1 MFRSLYSKFSW
12 LQRTSAENTSM
23 LLLPIFLRSSRLL
36 SVFLLLVVVDQLS
49 KWWVGEVGRFM
60 QLNQGVSFGLLA
72 HDSGWLSGT
81 VLLVVMIVLY
91 QSFADFWHKHSTWS
105 AVFFAGAFSNILDR
119 FFVGGVRDWLAI
131 PLTSL
136 YNNLAD
142 WYIAVALIVVVL
154 IEAYQYFTIRAQQS
168 T

>member
-1 MFRSLYSKFSW
+1 MTL
-12 LQRTSAENTSM
+12 LHNT
-23 LLLPIFLRSSRLL
+23 RLL
-36 SVFLLLVVVDQLS
+36 SVFVLLVVVDQLS
-49 KWWVGEVGRFM
+49 KWWVVQAGGFM
-60 QLNQGVSFGLLA
+60 QLNQGVSFGVLA

-81 VLLVVMIVLY
+81 VLLVVMVLLY
-91 QSFADFWHKHSTWS
+91 QFFVDFWDKHSLWA

-142 WYIAVALIVVVL
+142 WYITVALIVVFL
-154 IEAYQYFTIRAQQS
+154 IEARHYFTTRTQQNM
-168 T
+168 